1 MTGPVELLNEK
12 LKHYGFFAE
21 CILWEFRSVRFG
33 YGLNL
38 AINYIW
44 DDNRNVRERVLEEPF
59 LFVFQLLGVD
69 SIRLVAGLTS
79 GMKAHPDLI
88 DWGFAEVAR
97 VEAFESGARCGLSI
111 KWEGERRLDVEF
123 NDYILLSPEGHRL

>member
-12 LKHYGFFAE
+12 LKRYSFFGE
-21 CILWEFRSVRFG
+21 CILWEFHSVRFG
-33 YGLNL
+33 YGLDL
-38 AINYIW
+38 TINYIW

-69 SIRLVAGLTS
+69 SIRLVADLTP
-79 GMKAHPDLI
+79 GMKADPDLI

-97 VEAFESGARCGLSI
+97 IEAFESRAGCGLSI

-123 NDYILLSPEGHRL
+123 YDYILLSPKGHRL